1 MTPIINHHYTIP
13 YAELNSF
20 DWNTRPIDIIT
31 YKPRIIPK
39 LPRIIQ
45 SLQKPYNDRQAVIV
59 INGEESFMSCLLTIQ
74 FQKVDQVLYVIAN
87 YRSQCEVNV
96 IRVSIATV
104 IIFIVSFWI
113 WNGYIRKDRHEITL
127 KHKIQ
132 NVWHLKE
139 KLPKK

>member
-13 YAELNSF
+13 YTELSSF

-74 FQKVDQVLYVIAN
+74 FQKVDKVLYVIAN
-87 YRSQCEVNV
+87 YRSQCEVNG
-96 IRVSIATV
+96 RPNDSRMLQYLASIVMRSTGLESYHIDV
-104 IIFIVSFWI
+104 NVGNYHINESIVM
-113 WNGYIRKDRHEITL
+113 KA
-127 KHKIQ
+127 
-132 NVWHLKE
+132 
-139 KLPKK
+139 